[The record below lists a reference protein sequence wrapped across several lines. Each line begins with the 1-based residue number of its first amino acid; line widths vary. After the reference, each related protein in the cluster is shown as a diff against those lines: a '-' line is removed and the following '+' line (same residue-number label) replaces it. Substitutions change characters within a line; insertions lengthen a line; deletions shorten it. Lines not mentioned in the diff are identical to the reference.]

1 MAQITAGIKVK
12 WGKSADGVAAPTGWT
27 ALPGITEIPEIGG
40 APETYETTSL
50 DNLEYKTY
58 VDGLKD
64 TGGALA
70 FVANDTPEFREA
82 VDALIAAQD
91 TEGSVIWF
99 GIEIPE
105 PIGQSMKFEGKAAPL
120 GFGGASINGVL
131 TTTLYITPTGEPKW
145 NEGALT
151 DAI

>member
-12 WGKSADGVAAPTGWT
+12 WGSGTASTTPTSWT

-82 VDALIAAQD
+82 VEALIAAQGQTD
-91 TEGSVIWF
+91 AVIWF
-99 GIEIPE
+99 GIEIPA
-105 PIGQSMKFEGKAAPL
+105 PIDQHMKFKGEAAPL
-120 GFGGASINGVL
+120 GFGGAAINGVL
-131 TTTLYITPTGEPKW
+131 TTTLYITPTGEPAW
-145 NEGALT
+145 ADGALT
-151 DAI
+151 PNV